1 MLRQAFL
8 ATRDHLSK
16 PALICVA
23 LLTCVAAGNTQAA
36 LQLHLDRQGLTPEQG
51 QASQQLLD
59 EALEKLPPRFKQK
72 LDEDISVRWSRD
84 LEAQAYGRADR
95 QTLLLNQGLLPALTD
110 GSAATLKTGRPH
122 GTQREEMLATVLH
135 ELTHFYDRER
145 AWTPA
150 KRKEIITCSNL
161 ASTLKS
167 VDLPLHCQGQAGR
180 RYTLSDDPRLL
191 DLAGW
196 QVKVKKHGDRESR
209 NNFIARS
216 PDLYE
221 VTNPREFVAVN
232 MEYFLL
238 DSSYACRRPSLA
250 RYFTTHFG
258 WSPPHDACSNRFPY
272 LNAGSD
278 FGKTPLGWLD
288 PERIYEVDYLFAEG
302 NEHVM
307 SRWGHS
313 MLRLVV
319 CAPGRPRGPD
329 CRLDLQ
335 EHLVLSFR
343 AFVNDVQIS
352 NWDGL
357 TGSYPSRLFVLPLA
371 QVVEEYTKIE
381 LRGLQSVPLKL
392 DRQEITDLLERTAQ
406 THWSYDGHY
415 YFVSNNCA
423 VETFKL
429 LHDSVPRLQQ
439 TPLDS
444 ITPIGLLD
452 ALRIEQVADTS
463 VLDNPH
469 EALRLGYRFDSFRDR
484 FQAMFKVARDR
495 LHLPQ
500 QDVEDWLALAP
511 KQRRETF
518 TQADLRASAALLLL
532 EQAALRRELL
542 LAQNE
547 LKDRYLGQNGAKEKA
562 RFSKAGD
569 ALEQLLANS
578 GYLSR
583 PSELLGTSGYGL
595 PQPGEWDRL
604 TAESQRRQAHLLS
617 LRDTLNTEVRALL
630 DPKIQQG
637 LDDTEDNLKQLGD
650 HLRALHKASGGL
662 EL

>member
-1 MLRQAFL
+1 MALKR
-8 ATRDHLSK
+8 
-16 PALICVA
+16 PALIF
-23 LLTCVAAGNTQAA
+23 LLSV
-36 LQLHLDRQGLTPEQG
+36 LTLG
-51 QASQQLLD
+51 QAQASLKLLLD
-59 EALEKLPPRFKQK
+59 EQGLSAEQVQASRQLLGEALGKLPPRFKQG
-72 LDEDISVRWSRD
+72 LDETLTIRWSRD
-84 LEAQAYGRADR
+84 LETEAYGRADR
-95 QTLLLNQGLLPALTD
+95 RVLLLNERLLPALTD
-110 GSAATLKTGRPH
+110 GSAATTQTGRPH
-122 GTQREEMLATVLH
+122 GTQRQEMLATVLH
-135 ELTHFYDRER
+135 ELTHFYDREQV
-145 AWTPA
+145 WTPDE
-150 KRKEIITCSNL
+150 RQQIIACSQL
-161 ASTLKS
+161 ASTKTS
-167 VDLPLHCQGQAGR
+167 KELPIRCQGQAGR

-196 QVKVKKHGDRESR
+196 QIKVKKHGARERR
-209 NNFIARS
+209 NDFIARS

-221 VTNPREFVAVN
+221 LTNPREFVAVN
-232 MEYFLL
+232 LEYFLL
-238 DSSYACRRPSLA
+238 DPSYPCRRPALA
-250 RYFTTHFG
+250 RYLSEHFG
-258 WSPPHDACSNRFPY
+258 WAPTHEACPGRYPY

-278 FGKTPLGWLD
+278 FDKEPLGWLD
-288 PERIYEVDYLFAEG
+288 PERVYEVDYLFAEG
-302 NEHVM
+302 NEKAM

-371 QVVEEYTKIE
+371 QVVEEYTKVE

-392 DRQEITDLLERTAQ
+392 NRQEITDLLERTAQ
-406 THWSYDGHY
+406 VHWSYDGHY

-439 TPLDS
+439 SPLDS

-463 VLDNPH
+463 VLDDPR
-469 EALRLGYRFDSFRDR
+469 EALRLGYRFDSFRER
-484 FQAMFKVARDR
+484 FQAMFTVARDR

-500 QDVEDWLALAP
+500 ATVEDWLALEP
-511 KQRRETF
+511 GERRKWFEH
-518 TQADLRASAALLLL
+518 ADLRASAALLLL

-542 LAQNE
+542 LAQEE
-547 LKDRYLGQNGAKEKA
+547 LKNRYLGQGDAQDKA
-562 RFSKAGD
+562 RFSKAGN
-569 ALEQLLANS
+569 ALEQLLADS

-595 PQPGEWDRL
+595 PQPGEWERL
-604 TAESQRRQAHLLS
+604 TAESQRRQTHLS
-617 LRDTLNTEVRALL
+617 NLRETLNTEVRALL
-630 DPKIQQG
+630 DPAIQTG
-637 LDDTEDNLKQLGD
+637 LDQTESNLKQLGD

-662 EL
+662 ELH